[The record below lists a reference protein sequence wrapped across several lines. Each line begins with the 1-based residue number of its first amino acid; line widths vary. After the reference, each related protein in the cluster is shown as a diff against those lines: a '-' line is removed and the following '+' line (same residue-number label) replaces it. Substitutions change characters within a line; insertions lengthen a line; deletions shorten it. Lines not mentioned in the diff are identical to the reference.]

1 MKDNIMTMRTRD
13 MLTGLP
19 MITAVAF
26 FMQMLD
32 STILNTALP
41 TIAEDMHRSPFS
53 MQLAVISYTLT
64 VALLIPLSGWLA
76 DRFGTRHTF
85 LSAVALFA
93 LGSLFC
99 AMSASLPQL
108 VASRVIQGMGGAM
121 MVPISRLTLMRTY
134 KREEFVQVFNFI
146 TIPGLVGPIMGPI
159 LGGWIVTCASWHWI
173 FLINVPLGVLGVL
186 YGFRV
191 FPDFRQERGAFDV
204 KGFLLIGIG
213 VLAMTAGLELTGGK
227 ASAPWAAA
235 ALAALSFLCIAAYV
249 RHARKSP
256 SPLINLNVFRT
267 RTFSVG
273 IAGNVVARLGIGS
286 IPFLVPLFLQVGLGY
301 PADIAGLLMLAP
313 AVASIMTKTVV
324 LRVLRH
330 FGYRNTL
337 LFLTLSIGGVFML
350 TVLQRPE
357 TSMLPIIAQL
367 FLQGLLMS
375 GQFTA
380 MNTITL
386 GDVPAEMAS
395 DGNSLLSI
403 SQNLSLSFG
412 VAISTAL
419 LRFFS
424 GMGTP
429 LQALCATFIAV
440 GLITAAAAFVFML
453 LRPDD
458 GAHLL
463 GSSWAGKARS
473 DKKERE

>member
-121 MVPISRLTLMRTY
+121 MVPISRLTLMRAY

-204 KGFLLIGIG
+204 RGFLLIGIG

-429 LQALCATFIAV
+429 LQALRATFIAV

-473 DKKERE
+473 DKRERE

>member
-121 MVPISRLTLMRTY
+121 MVPISRLTLMRAY

-424 GMGTP
+424 GMETP
-429 LQALCATFIAV
+429 LQALRATFIAV

-463 GSSWAGKARS
+463 GSSRAGKARS

>member
-1 MKDNIMTMRTRD
+1 MALSAKE

-19 MITAVAF
+19 MITAASF

-41 TIAEDMHRSPFS
+41 TIAQDMHRSPFS
-53 MQLAVISYTLT
+53 MQLAVIGYTLT

-76 DRFGTRHTF
+76 DRFGTRRTF
-85 LSAVALFA
+85 LSAVAIFV
-93 LGSLFC
+93 LGSLLC
-99 AMSASLPQL
+99 ALSTSLPQL
-108 VASRVIQGMGGAM
+108 VASRVIQGIGGAM
-121 MVPISRLTLMRTY
+121 MVPISRLTLMRAY
-134 KREEFVQVFNFI
+134 KREDFVHVFNFI
-146 TIPGLVGPIMGPI
+146 TIPGLIGPIMGPI

-173 FLINVPLGVLGVL
+173 FLINVPLGILGVL
-186 YGFRV
+186 YGFKV
-191 FPDFRQERGAFDV
+191 FPDFRLARGPFDV

-227 ASAPWAAA
+227 AKASAPWAAA
-235 ALAALSFLCIAAYV
+235 ALAAASFLCISAYV
-249 RHARKSP
+249 RHARQST
-256 SPLINLNVFRT
+256 SPLINLNVFKT

-286 IPFLVPLFLQVGLGY
+286 IPFLVPLFLQTGLGY
-301 PADIAGLLMLAP
+301 PADIAGLLMLTP
-313 AVASIMTKTVV
+313 AMASIITKTVV
-324 LRVLRH
+324 LRVLGR
-330 FGYRNTL
+330 FGYRRTL

-350 TVLQRPE
+350 TALQQPE

-367 FLQGLLMS
+367 FIQGLLMS

-386 GDVPAEMAS
+386 GALPAEMAS
-395 DGNSLLSI
+395 DGNSLLSV

-412 VAISTAL
+412 IAISTAL
-419 LRFFS
+419 LRLFS
-424 GMGTP
+424 GMSSP
-429 LQALCATFIAV
+429 LQALHATFIAV
-440 GLITAAAAFVFML
+440 GVMTAAAALVFML

-463 GSSWAGKARS
+463 GSSRAGKPRT
-473 DKKERE
+473 DKKENE

>member
-1 MKDNIMTMRTRD
+1 MALSAKE

-19 MITAVAF
+19 MITAASF

-41 TIAEDMHRSPFS
+41 TIAQDMHRSPFS
-53 MQLAVISYTLT
+53 MQLAVIGYTLT

-76 DRFGTRHTF
+76 DRFGTRRTF
-85 LSAVALFA
+85 LSAVTIFV
-93 LGSLFC
+93 LGSLLC
-99 AMSASLPQL
+99 ALSTSLPQL
-108 VASRVIQGMGGAM
+108 VASRVTQGIGGAM
-121 MVPISRLTLMRTY
+121 MVPISRLTLMRAY
-134 KREEFVQVFNFI
+134 KREDFVHVFNFI
-146 TIPGLVGPIMGPI
+146 TIPGLIGPIMGPI

-173 FLINVPLGVLGVL
+173 FLINVPLGILGVL
-186 YGFRV
+186 YGLKV
-191 FPDFRQERGAFDV
+191 FPDFRLARGPFDV

-227 ASAPWAAA
+227 AKASAPWAAA
-235 ALAALSFLCIAAYV
+235 ALVAASFLCIYAYV
-249 RHARKSP
+249 RHARQSA
-256 SPLINLNVFRT
+256 SPLINLKVFKT

-301 PADIAGLLMLAP
+301 PADIAGLLMLTP
-313 AVASIMTKTVV
+313 AMASIITKTVV
-324 LRVLRH
+324 LRVLGR
-330 FGYRNTL
+330 FGYRRTL
-337 LFLTLSIGGVFML
+337 IFLTLSIGGVFML
-350 TVLQRPE
+350 TALQQPE

-367 FLQGLLMS
+367 FIQGLLMS

-386 GDVPAEMAS
+386 GDIPAEMAS
-395 DGNSLLSI
+395 DGNSLLSV

-419 LRFFS
+419 LRLFS
-424 GMGTP
+424 DMGTS
-429 LQALCATFIAV
+429 LQALHATFIAV
-440 GLITAAAAFVFML
+440 GLMTAAAALVFML

-463 GSSWAGKARS
+463 GSSRGGKARTN
-473 DKKERE
+473 KKGSE

>member
-121 MVPISRLTLMRTY
+121 MVPISRLTLMRAY

-204 KGFLLIGIG
+204 RGFLLIGIG

-429 LQALCATFIAV
+429 LQALRATFIAV

>member
-121 MVPISRLTLMRTY
+121 MVPISRLTLMRAY

>member
-121 MVPISRLTLMRTY
+121 MVPISRLTLMRAY

-267 RTFSVG
+267 RTFSMG

-429 LQALCATFIAV
+429 LQALRATFIAV